1 MYLKRITINNECYLY
16 FKKITLKTKQNSYCM
31 VLSDKVPADKQSLK
45 SAIMGVVVL
54 LALGGG
60 GSAVIS
66 EVTGVDIETLCQT
79 DLDTGEEK
87 CVDND
92 DAKSFVSEIFSWIG
106 IIVAGVAFAGLI
118 MAGLKY

>member
-1 MYLKRITINNECYLY
+1 
-16 FKKITLKTKQNSYCM
+16 M

-79 DLDTGEEK
+79 DLESGVET

>member
-1 MYLKRITINNECYLY
+1 
-16 FKKITLKTKQNSYCM
+16 M
-31 VLSDKVPADKQSLK
+31 VLSDKTPEDKQKLK
-45 SAIMGVVVL
+45 SAITGVVVL
-54 LALGGG
+54 LILGGG

-79 DLDTGEEK
+79 DLDTGEET

-106 IIVAGVAFAGLI
+106 ILVAGVSFAGLI
-118 MAGLKY
+118 IAGLKY